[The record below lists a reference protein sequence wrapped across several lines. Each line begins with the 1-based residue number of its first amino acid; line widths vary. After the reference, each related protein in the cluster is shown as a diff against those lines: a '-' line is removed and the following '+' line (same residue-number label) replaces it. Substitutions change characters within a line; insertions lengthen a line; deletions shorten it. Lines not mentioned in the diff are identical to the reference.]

1 MSTEKYKDMTDEQI
15 LEKLLDDTDDVPHK
29 TVFIKRLGIPIELKA
44 LTEKQIAKIRE
55 KNTYPVKVNGIEIQQ
70 LDEEGFKLSLI
81 AACTVKPNFKEG
93 KLLSKYKVSSAEEFI
108 ARKFLA
114 GEIEQLVA
122 IIYELNGYTSG
133 LEEVEE
139 IKN

>member
-15 LEKLLDDTDDVPHK
+15 LEKLLDDTEEVPEK
-29 TVFIKRLGIPIELKA
+29 TIFIKRLGIPITLKA

-55 KNTYPVKVNGIEIQQ
+55 KNTYPIKANGIEIQQ

-81 AACTVKPNFKEG
+81 AACAVKPNFKSE
-93 KLLSKYKVSSAEEFI
+93 KLLTKYKVSSAEEFL

-122 IIYELNGYTSG
+122 IIYELNGYTNE
-133 LEEVEE
+133 LEEIEE